1 MKLSTELRETWVAVQ
16 KAETMLVTTGVRLRP
31 KDAPS
36 LREGLGI
43 SPELRQVFAR
53 AAYGFDPKRIRAQDY
68 LTRYPF
74 SSVNAIEQQLRALAD
89 AGVFT
94 GPHGDAYAVTDE
106 AEAHLKLHTERVG
119 ESVDRLD
126 LGDIDE
132 AEVRTLLAYDHR
144 ILDGIRESTKA
155 DPSPVFEHRL
165 RGLRLEYDP
174 PKRWH
179 HWQLAWTMIAAH
191 EDAEER
197 IRAARGIEPLVWFAR
212 HELWFTARRPHR
224 GRLHSCDD
232 LARVAERYAPLEDA
246 ESDCLTAIETMRE
259 RGWIEGEGDACRLA
273 GQELERADRDEA
285 EIEGLFL
292 ARWPDFTDAE
302 LAEMRGIADAIN
314 RRCERLVAE
323 GQPHQAELG

>member
-1 MKLSTELRETWVAVQ
+1 MTMSEELRSTWVAVQ

-36 LREGLGI
+36 LREGPEI
-43 SPELRQVFAR
+43 APELRQVFAR
-53 AAYGFDPKRIRAQDY
+53 AVYGFNPREIRAADY
-68 LTRYPF
+68 LVRYPF
-74 SSVNAIEQQLRALAD
+74 SSVNAIERQFRALVD
-89 AGVFT
+89 AGVFA

-106 AEAHLKLHTERVG
+106 AEAHLRLHTERVG

-132 AEVRTLLAYDHR
+132 AEVRKLLAYDHR
-144 ILDGIRESTKA
+144 ILDGIRQSTKT

-197 IRAARGIEPLVWFAR
+197 IRVARGIEPLEWFAR
-212 HELWFTARRPHR
+212 HELWFAARRPHR

-246 ESDCLTAIETMRE
+246 AKDCQTAIEAMRE
-259 RGWIEGEGDACRLA
+259 RGWLEGERDVCRLTER
-273 GQELERADRDEA
+273 ELERADHDVV
-285 EIEGLFL
+285 EIEERFFS
-292 ARWPDFTDAE
+292 RWPGFTDSE
-302 LAEMRGIADAIN
+302 LAEIRRIAEAIN
-314 RRCERLVAE
+314 RRCEELAAQA
-323 GQPHQAELG
+323 GQPGEQR